1 MEHTKRQPRKLGWRF
16 VLPAVVLAV
25 IISGLVRSLW
35 LDVYYIPS
43 ASMEP
48 LFREGDRILVSRT
61 DFRDEP
67 VGRGDI
73 VVFDGR
79 GSFAPLTSGNGPV
92 LDLLGGMGHWIGL
105 SGGEHSFIKR
115 VIGLPGDH
123 VICCDAAGKLTVN
136 GQQVAEPY
144 LYDGDTPSE
153 LKFSVIVPPGRLWLM
168 GDHRSLSADSRSLLG
183 APGGGMVPAD
193 RVIGRPVR
201 IIWPLDRFTAIARPP
216 EAATTTE
223 KARPPEAATTTEKNG
238 Q

>member
-1 MEHTKRQPRKLGWRF
+1 MEQTKRQPRKLGWRF
-16 VLPAVVLAV
+16 VLLAVVLAV
-25 IISGLVRSLW
+25 LISGLVRSLW

-61 DFRDEP
+61 DFRADP
-67 VGRGDI
+67 AVRGDI

-79 GSFAPLTSGNGPV
+79 GSFAPLNSGNGPV
-92 LDLLGGMGHWIGL
+92 LDFLGGVGHWIGL
-105 SGGEHSFIKR
+105 SGGDNTYIKR
-115 VIGLPGDH
+115 VVGLPGDR
-123 VICCDAAGKLTVN
+123 VVCCDAGGQLTVN

-144 LYDGDTPSE
+144 LYAGDAPSE

-183 APGGGMVPAD
+183 APGGGMVPQE
-193 RVIGRPVR
+193 RVIGRPVQ
-201 IIWPLDRFTAIARPP
+201 IIWPLDRFTAVARPSG
-216 EAATTTE
+216 AATTT
-223 KARPPEAATTTEKNG
+223 AKNG